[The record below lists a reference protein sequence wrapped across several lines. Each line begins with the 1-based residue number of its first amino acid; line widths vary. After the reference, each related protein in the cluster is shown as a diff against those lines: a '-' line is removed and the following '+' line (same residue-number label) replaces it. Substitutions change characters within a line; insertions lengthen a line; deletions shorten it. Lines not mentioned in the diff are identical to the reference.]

1 MRSVFVL
8 VLLGISAASALEA
21 NPIRKIV
28 TLMQDMQKEIEA
40 EGEKEKVLYDNFMCW
55 CETGAADLKKGA
67 ETASAAIDEF
77 SSKLEQETA
86 EKSQIDQEL
95 IEHKAD
101 RESAK
106 KDVDESTS
114 LRNKEKEDYDAV
126 AAESA
131 TNIKAL
137 SGALPA
143 LKKGLGGAALIQMA
157 GASRLNKIIEHSLVL
172 DSFDRESMTAFLQA
186 KEGAPGSDQIVG
198 IMEQMLEEMQ
208 KSSAEADAD
217 EAKAVA
223 SFNELTASKQKEIE
237 VATGA
242 IETKSVRSGELAVA
256 IVQDQNGLDDAKEEL
271 ADNQQQLASMTTTC
285 AEKTKE
291 FQVRSKL
298 RAEEVAAI
306 SEAIAILNDDD
317 ALDVFKKAVPASSFV
332 QSGSVGF
339 LQAKQGKASA
349 LTKAQTILSAAALK
363 FDSKPL
369 ALISFSMRSK
379 IKLAAKTGVK
389 AQNFGMIMNM
399 IDNMV
404 KILGEEQAEDDKHK
418 EYCEAEFDKS
428 GDEEK
433 ATTDKI
439 ASLDATVTEL
449 TDSAAT
455 LKEDIATLTGEI
467 KELDKSVAQATAQRK
482 AEHAEYTTNAAL
494 NEAANALLE
503 KAKQRLNKF
512 YNPTLY
518 KAPPKKE
525 LSMEDSLYVK
535 AGREEFAGLVQI
547 RAHSQVKQPVAPET
561 FSGIQQPK
569 REKSTGVL
577 ALMDMMQKDLQSDM
591 ADAEADEKGAQKEYE
606 DLMNESAESRAQS
619 AKSITDKEASK
630 AELETKLQETK
641 ESKALTTET
650 LEDISLTV
658 NHLHTSCDFIMENY
672 DTRKEARTNESE
684 SLKNSKS
691 VLSGADFGL

>member
-1 MRSVFVL
+1 
-8 VLLGISAASALEA
+8 
-21 NPIRKIV
+21 
-28 TLMQDMQKEIEA
+28 
-40 EGEKEKVLYDNFMCW
+40 
-55 CETGAADLKKGA
+55 
-67 ETASAAIDEF
+67 
-77 SSKLEQETA
+77 
-86 EKSQIDQEL
+86 
-95 IEHKAD
+95 
-101 RESAK
+101 
-106 KDVDESTS
+106 
-114 LRNKEKEDYDAV
+114 
-126 AAESA
+126 
-131 TNIKAL
+131 
-137 SGALPA
+137 
-143 LKKGLGGAALIQMA
+143 
-157 GASRLNKIIEHSLVL
+157 
-172 DSFDRESMTAFLQA
+172 
-186 KEGAPGSDQIVG
+186 
-198 IMEQMLEEMQ
+198 
-208 KSSAEADAD
+208 
-217 EAKAVA
+217 
-223 SFNELTASKQKEIE
+223 
-237 VATGA
+237 
-242 IETKSVRSGELAVA
+242 VA

-404 KILGEEQAEDDKHK
+404 KILGEEQDEDDKHK
-418 EYCEAEFDKS
+418 EYCEAELDKS

-547 RAHSQVKQPVAPET
+547 RSHSRVAQAPEV

-569 REKSTGVL
+569 REKSTGVI
-577 ALMDMMQKDLQSDM
+577 ALMNMMQSDLQSDM
-591 ADAEADEKGAQKEYE
+591 KDAEADEKGAQKEYE
-606 DLMNESAESRAQS
+606 DLMTDSAASRAQS

-630 AELETKLQETK
+630 AQMETKLQETK
-641 ESKALTTET
+641 EAKALTTET

-672 DTRKEARTNESE
+672 DTRKEARSNESE

-691 VLSGADFGL
+691 VLSGADFR

>member
-404 KILGEEQAEDDKHK
+404 KILGEEQDEDDKHK

-547 RAHSQVKQPVAPET
+547 RSHSRVAQAPEV

-569 REKSTGVL
+569 REKSTGVI
-577 ALMDMMQKDLQSDM
+577 ALMNMMQSDLQSDM
-591 ADAEADEKGAQKEYE
+591 KDAEADEKGAQKEYE
-606 DLMNESAESRAQS
+606 DLMTDSAASRAQS

-630 AELETKLQETK
+630 AQLETKLQETK
-641 ESKALTTET
+641 EQKALTVES

-691 VLSGADFGL
+691 VLSGADFR